1 MDELVEFL
9 RARIAKDEQI
19 ARAGSGAAWR
29 PSPPGSVSLDA
40 SANDR
45 TPHDGTSRDRAPSAA
60 AGQGGSRTTRSQA
73 PGAERPGFVAQAE
86 NESYAEHIARHSPA
100 RALREAAAKRLILD
114 EYVKAAWLM
123 STGHGGEA
131 AEAAQAVR
139 LARLR
144 ALASAY
150 ADHPAYRHEWGI

>member
-29 PSPPGSVSLDA
+29 PSPPGSVSLD
-40 SANDR
+40 
-45 TPHDGTSRDRAPSAA
+45 TPGGERKPDG
-60 AGQGGSRTTRSQA
+60 
-73 PGAERPGFVAQAE
+73 PGRPGFVAQAE
-86 NESYAEHIARHSPA
+86 NESYAEHIARHHPA
-100 RALREAAAKRLILD
+100 RILHDVAAKRLILD
-114 EYVKAAWLM
+114 EYVKAEWLL
-123 STGHGGEA
+123 SSGHRSEA

-139 LARLR
+139 LTTLR

-150 ADHPAYRHEWGI
+150 SDHPAYHQEWRT

>member
-29 PSPPGSVSLDA
+29 PSPPGSVSLDTSASDCAPRDGAKAAGSGAAGPGA
-40 SANDR
+40 SASE
-45 TPHDGTSRDRAPSAA
+45 T
-60 AGQGGSRTTRSQA
+60 GG
-73 PGAERPGFVAQAE
+73 PERPGFVAQAE

-100 RALREAAAKRLILD
+100 RALREVAAKRLILD

-123 STGHGGEA
+123 STGQRGEA

-139 LARLR
+139 LATVR

-150 ADHPAYRHEWGI
+150 ADHPAYRQEWGV

>member
-29 PSPPGSVSLDA
+29 PSPPGSVSINAPAEKRGAD
-40 SANDR
+40 DR
-45 TPHDGTSRDRAPSAA
+45 PADGRAADG
-60 AGQGGSRTTRSQA
+60 AGSSG
-73 PGAERPGFVAQAE
+73 PGRPGFVAQAE
-86 NESYAEHIARHSPA
+86 NEGYAEHIARHHPA
-100 RALREAAAKRLILD
+100 RALRDAAAKRLILD
-114 EYVKAAWLM
+114 EYVKAEWLL
-123 STGHGGEA
+123 SSGHRGEA

-139 LARLR
+139 LTTLR

-150 ADHPAYRHEWGI
+150 ADHPAYRQEWRA